1 MTNYIETRPW
11 GQFEIL
17 MEIKVGEETSQDTT
31 VKCISVKPKKRLS
44 YQTHKLRREF
54 WTIVKGQ
61 GTVVLNDTTHKAYAG
76 KTFEI
81 PQETKH
87 RIINDSDSQELVF
100 IEVTTG
106 HFDENDIER
115 FEDDFGRARG
125 VV

>member
-1 MTNYIETRPW
+1 
-11 GQFEIL
+11 
-17 MEIKVGEETSQDTT
+17 
-31 VKCISVKPKKRLS
+31 
-44 YQTHKLRREF
+44 
-54 WTIVKGQ
+54 
-61 GTVVLNDTTHKAYAG
+61 VVLNDTTHKAYAG

-87 RIINDSDSQELVF
+87 RIINDSDSQDLVF